1 MNDVFNSNI
10 FYLSAINSTTYMK
23 SFSFSPIAND
33 DANVLILG
41 TMPGTKSLELNQ
53 YYGHN
58 QNNFWKF
65 MFEIFKEDFSNDYE
79 KRKALLQKNKVALW
93 DVLQFCDRIGS
104 LDSAI
109 KNEIANDFET
119 FLERHPNIK
128 TILFNGQKAAAF
140 FKKYVQLKKNYE
152 FIILPS
158 TSPANASQTYQSKLQ
173 QWKIISSLQ

>member
-1 MNDVFNSNI
+1 
-10 FYLSAINSTTYMK
+10 MK
-23 SFSFSPIAND
+23 SFSFAPISD
-33 DANVLILG
+33 TDAVILILG
-41 TMPGTKSLELNQ
+41 TMPGTKSLEINQ

-65 MFEIFKEDFSNDYE
+65 MFTIFQEDFSNDYE
-79 KRKALLQKNKVALW
+79 TKKELLQKNKIALW

-119 FLERHPNIK
+119 FLAQHPNIK

-140 FKKYVQLKKNYE
+140 FRKYVHLEKEYQL
-152 FIILPS
+152 ITLPS
-158 TSPANASQTYQSKLQ
+158 TSPANASKSYQTKLD
-173 QWKIISSLQ
+173 QWKIINSLQQ

>member
-1 MNDVFNSNI
+1 
-10 FYLSAINSTTYMK
+10 MK
-23 SFSFSPIAND
+23 SFSFSPIADN
-33 DANVLILG
+33 DANILILG

-65 MFEIFKEDFSNDYE
+65 MFTIFKEDFSNDYAT
-79 KRKALLQKNKVALW
+79 KKVLLQKNKIALW
-93 DVLQFCDRIGS
+93 DVLQFCDRVGS

-119 FLERHPNIK
+119 FLKEHSNIK

-140 FKKYVQLKKNYE
+140 FKKYVHLKNSYQL
-152 FIILPS
+152 ITLPS
-158 TSPANASQTYQSKLQ
+158 TSPANASKTYQSKLEEWQ
-173 QWKIISSLQ
+173 IIASLQP